1 MSVLEIDG
9 VSIGFGGI
17 KALQDVS
24 IRAGEWEIVGI
35 IGPNGAGKTTLFNC
49 ITGFYKAT
57 SGRIRYRGQDITGLP
72 VHRRTALGIGRTF
85 QNVGLV
91 KNATVATNLATAQ
104 HLQIDYDPWA
114 GIAGSPATFAEERRV
129 AERGELI
136 LDLLGLRDVRG
147 ERVADLPYGVLKR
160 VEIAT
165 VLATD
170 PDLLLLDE
178 PGSGMGPEE
187 AHALGDTLLEL
198 RREFGLTVV
207 MIDHHVP
214 LVTRVSD
221 YVYCLNFGEV
231 LAEGRPDDVRRHPEV
246 VRAYLGEEPDP
257 PAGLPPV
264 VDEPPTLVDLEPV
277 T

>member
-1 MSVLEIDG
+1 MSVLEIDDL
-9 VSIGFGGI
+9 SIQFGGI
-17 KALQDVS
+17 KALQNVNL
-24 IRAGEWEIVGI
+24 RAGEWEIVGI

-49 ITGFYKAT
+49 ITGFYQPT
-57 SGRIRYRGQDITGLP
+57 RGVVRYRGRDISTMP
-72 VHRRTALGIGRTF
+72 VHARTALGIGRTF

-91 KNATVATNLATAQ
+91 KNASVGENLATAQ
-104 HLQIDYDPWA
+104 HLQVDYDPWA
-114 GIAGSPATFAEERRV
+114 GILGGPATFEEERRV
-129 AERGELI
+129 RERGELI
-136 LDLLGLRDVRG
+136 LDLLDLGDVAL

-160 VEIAT
+160 VEIAA

-187 AHALGDTLLEL
+187 AHHLGDTLLSL
-198 RREFGLTVV
+198 RKQFGLTIV

-231 LAEGRPDDVRRHPEV
+231 LAEGHPDEVRRHPEV
-246 VRAYLGEEPDP
+246 VRAYMGEDP
-257 PAGLPPV
+257 APATQ
-264 VDEPPTLVDLEPV
+264 EELV
-277 T
+277 